1 MSDSN
6 FAELRRVRT
15 EMSVEAG
22 HDFRRFVELLDGVRA
37 RYRDRLV
44 NHGADSEQGVV
55 SKPPTPDVW
64 DEELAPTAR

>member
-15 EMSVEAG
+15 EMSAEAG
-22 HDFRRFVELLDGVRA
+22 HDARRFIQLLDGVRA

-44 NHGADSEQGVV
+44 NHGADAEQGDEAEHSEESVHHGV
-55 SKPPTPDVW
+55 SLPVSQ
-64 DEELAPTAR
+64 